1 MCPAALKLPP
11 NKSNGFNQTYNSK
24 VTTDGARL
32 GRKRVGGAKKD
43 TAGLDGV
50 TALPDHGADGAG
62 RHVGDE
68 TGEERLALQ
77 VGVVGLEVLLGSGD
91 QLDGGQLEA
100 ALLEALDDGADEAAL
115 EGVLDGL
122 LRWSASRW
130 VEGFGWR

>member
-1 MCPAALKLPP
+1 
-11 NKSNGFNQTYNSK
+11 
-24 VTTDGARL
+24 
-32 GRKRVGGAKKD
+32 
-43 TAGLDGV
+43 
-50 TALPDHGADGAG
+50 
-62 RHVGDE
+62 
-68 TGEERLALQ
+68 
-77 VGVVGLEVLLGSGD
+77 VGLEVLLGSGD